1 MPESDATS
9 QQEFRPTNPAL
20 QEREY
25 GVFLARGEERRFE
38 SVVAWS
44 KARAADM
51 CRIRCGES
59 WEPIAVTIS
68 DRFDIAGRCERCG
81 VVLFADDR
89 PQQTAAGV
97 LCADC

>member
-20 QEREY
+20 PEREY
-25 GVFLARGEERRFE
+25 GVCLGRGEERRFE

-44 KARAADM
+44 KARAAEM
-51 CRIRCGES
+51 CRIRWGES

-68 DRFDIAGRCERCG
+68 DRFEVLGRCG

-89 PQQTAAGV
+89 PQQTPAGV

>member
-1 MPESDATS
+1 MPETDR
-9 QQEFRPTNPAL
+9 QDFRPTNPAL
-20 QEREY
+20 PEREY
-25 GVFLARGEERRFE
+25 DVCLGRGEERRFE

-51 CRIRCGES
+51 CRVRCGKG
-59 WEPIAVTIS
+59 WEPMAVTIIERV
-68 DRFDIAGRCERCG
+68 DVAGRCERCG

-89 PQQTAAGV
+89 PQQTPAGV